1 MSVISPQGSFLST
14 RRGVLTLLLLCAVQ
28 FMDIIDSSIMNVALP
43 SIRTDL
49 GFSQQRLQWV
59 LSGYLVT
66 YGGFLLLGGRAADLL
81 GRRRL
86 LVAGTAVFALCSLAG
101 GLAVNADMLVAARV
115 AQGVGAAMMAPA
127 GLSILTTAFT
137 EGRDRTRALGVW
149 GAMSGVAAATG
160 VFLGGA
166 LSQGPGW
173 RWVLFVNLPV
183 CVLIVAASLL
193 LVPGDRGHARLATVD
208 LPGAVLITATMLLL
222 VHALVKAPE
231 AGWGNRHTVGELA
244 TAAAL
249 LAGFV
254 VVERRTRSPLFP
266 FAIFRVKGLAA
277 ADATQ
282 LIAFAGFLSVFFFL
296 TLYMQ
301 NLLGFSPI
309 QSGSAYLP
317 VTAGIILAAGMSA
330 QLVPRIG
337 TRPVIVAGTLI
348 AAAGIFY
355 LARIPV
361 HGRYLTDLLPGLAVM
376 SIGLGA
382 VFVTV
387 TTAANAGVPA
397 AQAGL
402 AAGLLNTS
410 LQLGSALGLAVF
422 SAIATARTDHL
433 LAGHTPAPQ
442 ALASG
447 FGRALLACGIA
458 LLAATVIAL
467 RATNTRGHTPPADP
481 GSTSDITSAPAP
493 ARLNLDKEYR

>member
-1 MSVISPQGSFLST
+1 VTVISPPRSNLST
-14 RRGVLTLLLLCAVQ
+14 RRGVLTLLLLCTVQ

-43 SIRTDL
+43 SIRHQL

-86 LVAGTAVFALCSLAG
+86 LVTGTVVFAACSLAG
-101 GLAVNADMLVAARV
+101 GLAVNASMLVAARV
-115 AQGVGAAMMAPA
+115 AQGVGAALMAPA
-127 GLSILTTAFT
+127 GLSILTTAFS

-160 VFLGGA
+160 VFLGGV

-173 RWVLFVNLPV
+173 RWVLFVNLPA
-183 CVLIVAASLL
+183 CVLIVAAALV
-193 LVPGDRGHARLATVD
+193 LVPGDRGRARLTALD
-208 LPGAVLITATMLLL
+208 LPGAALMTGAMLLL
-222 VHALVKAPE
+222 VYTLVKAPD
-231 AGWGNRHTVGELA
+231 AGWGNRHTIGELS
-244 TAAAL
+244 TAAVLFA
-249 LAGFV
+249 AFV

-296 TLYMQ
+296 TLYLQ
-301 NLLGFSPI
+301 NVLGYTPI

-317 VTAGIILAAGMSA
+317 VTAGIILAAGLSA
-330 QLVPRIG
+330 QLISRIG
-337 TRPVIVAGTLI
+337 TRPVIVAGTVI
-348 AAAGIFY
+348 AAAGVLY

-361 HGRYLTDLLPGLAVM
+361 HGRYVTDLLPGLVVM

-382 VFVTV
+382 VFVAV

-397 AQAGL
+397 DQAGL

-422 SAIATARTDHL
+422 SAIATARTNRL
-433 LAGHTPAPQ
+433 LTGHTPAPQ
-442 ALASG
+442 ALTSG

-458 LLAATVIAL
+458 VLAATAVAT
-467 RATNTRGHTPPADP
+467 RATHTRGQTP
-481 GSTSDITSAPAP
+481 
-493 ARLNLDKEYR
+493 LNP